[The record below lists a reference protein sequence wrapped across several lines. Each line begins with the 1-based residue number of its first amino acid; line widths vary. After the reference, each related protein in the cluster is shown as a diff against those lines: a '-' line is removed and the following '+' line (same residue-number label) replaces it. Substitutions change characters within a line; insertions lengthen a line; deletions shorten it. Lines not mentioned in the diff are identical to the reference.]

1 MKFSAKIDRFVKD
14 SPIKAIASVT
24 LDGMFVVKNLRVV
37 DGAKGCFVA
46 MPQETYQDKQGKTC
60 YRDTFFPMTPNA
72 RQALEAAVLSAYD
85 YKEEFTV
92 VNVPVFRMPATGGK
106 SLVRIPLLILLC
118 VGTCAG
124 LLLYRK
130 KRRHV

>member
-1 MKFSAKIDRFVKD
+1 MQ
-14 SPIKAIASVT
+14 PVT
-24 LDGMFVVKNLRVV
+24 ETSGPEYPPGSCTAPGLKEGKLVTGADGMAVFTGLHPQLQYRLTETRTNQGYQLLADYVFIGELSPEKN
-37 DGAKGCFVA
+37 
-46 MPQETYQDKQGKTC
+46 
-60 YRDTFFPMTPNA
+60 
-72 RQALEAAVLSAYD
+72 

-106 SLVRIPLLILLC
+106 SLARIPLLILLC